1 MVSFKNYKIFFP
13 SILVLIFCLFMTSF
27 SRGMGESFGV
37 FLLPLSHHFDWA
49 RASVTSIYSI
59 YMFFLGLGSLLS
71 GIAFDKFGSKFN
83 YIFGTILLSIAY
95 GSSGYLNKLWEFYL
109 FLGVLGGVGASMVGI
124 VPSQSILAK
133 WFDKRLST
141 ALSIAYAGQGLGVL
155 FLAPLSQILINK
167 YGWMK
172 SYSLVGIFFLLIFF
186 LLLFLPWS
194 KINFGSLKNKKVS
207 TFNSLNDISLKEAL
221 FKKTFWMFFLIF
233 FFTAMG
239 IFGIS
244 LQVVAYLIYCGF
256 SEIESAFFFGLMG
269 MLTFPGMALT
279 GFAADIW
286 QKHHVSTFSYL
297 LSFLGILSLFYL
309 QYYSNYYILL
319 TFVITFGLS
328 AGARG
333 PIITTLIAKI
343 FAGKGLASI
352 YGASNLGQG
361 MGAAA
366 GAFFAGYLFDV
377 HSNYN
382 IGFLFCSFFTLI
394 GALLFWFIPG
404 IKKI

>member
-1 MVSFKNYKIFFP
+1 M
-13 SILVLIFCLFMTSF
+13 F
-27 SRGMGESFGV
+27 SK
-37 FLLPLSHHFDWA
+37 FL
-49 RASVTSIYSI
+49 
-59 YMFFLGLGSLLS
+59 
-71 GIAFDKFGSKFN
+71 AFDKFGSRFN
-83 YIFGTILLSIAY
+83 YIFGTILLTIAY
-95 GSSGYLNKLWEFYL
+95 GTSGYLDELWKFYI
-109 FLGVLGGVGASMVGI
+109 FLGVLGGIGASMVGI
-124 VPSQSILAK
+124 VPSQSILSK

-155 FLAPLSQILINK
+155 FLAPLSQILINQ

-172 SYSLVGIFFLLIFF
+172 SYSLVGMFFLLNIF

-194 KINFGSLKNKKVS
+194 KINIGSSKIKKVS
-207 TFNSLNDISLKEAL
+207 KFNFLNNISLTDAL
-221 FKKTFWMFFLIF
+221 FKKTFWIF
-233 FFTAMG
+233 FFIFLFTAMG

-269 MLTFPGMALT
+269 MFTFPGMALT

-286 QKHHVSTFSYL
+286 KKHYVSTFSYL
-297 LSFLGILSLFYL
+297 LSFIGIISLFYL
-309 QYYSNYYILL
+309 QYHSNYYFLL

-361 MGAAA
+361 IGAAT
-366 GAFFAGYLFDV
+366 GAFFAGYLFDIN
-377 HSNYN
+377 SNYN

-394 GALLFWFIPG
+394 GALLFWYIPG